1 MLLYA
6 RTDEELLPNNT
17 YKISGNSIIVKTL
30 DLNQDFGLIKQQLDK
45 IAFDYLIN
53 VDELS

>member
-45 IAFDYLIN
+45 IAFDYLID
-53 VDELS
+53 VD